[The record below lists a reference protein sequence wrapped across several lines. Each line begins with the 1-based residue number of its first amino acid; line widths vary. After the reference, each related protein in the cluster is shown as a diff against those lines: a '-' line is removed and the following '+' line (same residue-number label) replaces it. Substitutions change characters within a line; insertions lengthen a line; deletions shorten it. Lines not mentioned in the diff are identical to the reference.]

1 MMDNHKNCGMNIS
14 DASSAVSPDAGVI
27 SVHDVPLDNVPEEG
41 SVNNAV
47 DNVPGGGSVYNVV
60 QDANGSK
67 LGDGSSAVRSSAGSQ
82 PNIVDAE
89 ISHSAVNGDSYASNG
104 WFHS

>member
-1 MMDNHKNCGMNIS
+1 MMDNDKNCGMNIS
-14 DASSAVSPDAGVI
+14 DASSAVSRDAGVI
-27 SVHDVPLDNVPEEG
+27 SVDVSLDKVPGEG

-47 DNVPGGGSVYNVV
+47 DNVPGGGSVNNVV

-67 LGDGSSAVRSSAGSQ
+67 LGDGSSAVRSSVGLQ
-82 PNIVDAE
+82 PNNVDAE